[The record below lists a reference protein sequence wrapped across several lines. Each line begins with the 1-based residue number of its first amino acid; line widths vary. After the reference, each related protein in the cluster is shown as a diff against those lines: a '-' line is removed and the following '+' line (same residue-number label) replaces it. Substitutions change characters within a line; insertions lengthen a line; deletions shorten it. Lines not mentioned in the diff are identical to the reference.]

1 MDFLDIK
8 IVQNKADEE
17 NSRMHS
23 NGTLMHKKKKMEG
36 KTGAGQCS
44 HVIIY
49 NVNILALQ
57 EIITEGLTL
66 KEQQIFSKGKSV
78 EK

>member
-17 NSRMHS
+17 NLQMHS

-36 KTGAGQCS
+36 KTGAG
-44 HVIIY
+44 
-49 NVNILALQ
+49 
-57 EIITEGLTL
+57 
-66 KEQQIFSKGKSV
+66 
-78 EK
+78 